1 MSVTRRHRTDPT
13 AAAPAPDGPRRPGV
27 GRRLARG
34 SLVVAAGTVAL
45 ALAGPFALRPFVDV
59 AHAAGTAG
67 ETSVAF
73 VLDFGG
79 STSDQV
85 VGCVTVPSSDD
96 RYDALA
102 AFVGQEHLAQP
113 TFNAS
118 GLLCS
123 INGIPASGCGT
134 EVGDGYIYW
143 AYWTGGPHGWTY
155 SESGAQGA
163 VGTDDVEGW
172 RFENPGKAN
181 PSDPPPRTPARYG
194 AICGSRGTTT
204 TTSGGGGGKAGGN
217 GDGGSPSAGT
227 AATSPVGAAATGTP
241 AATQRTHPKKGSPG
255 ATGQAGG
262 AASSVSGSTS
272 PTATTPSASP
282 APSTIPTA
290 VPQDDVSAH
299 DPGPGGSSPVPL
311 VVGGLIVAALAIAA
325 YVRSRRNP
333 RTR

>member
-1 MSVTRRHRTDPT
+1 V
-13 AAAPAPDGPRRPGV
+13 V
-27 GRRLARG
+27 RRLARG
-34 SLVVAAGTVAL
+34 ALVVAAGTAAL

-79 STSDQV
+79 STTDQV
-85 VGCVTVPSSDD
+85 VGCVTVPSTDD

-113 TFNAS
+113 TYNSS

-134 EVGDGYIYW
+134 EVADGYIYW

-155 SESGAQGA
+155 SESGAQGS

-181 PSDPPPRTPARYG
+181 PSDPPPRTAARYG
-194 AICGSRGTTT
+194 AICGSHGTTT
-204 TTSGGGGGKAGGN
+204 GGGGSGKPAGN

-227 AATSPVGAAATGTP
+227 AATSPSGVAPGTSGGSTP
-241 AATQRTHPKKGSPG
+241 RAHPKKGGTGS
-255 ATGQAGG
+255 AGQAG
-262 AASSVSGSTS
+262 AVPSVSGSTS
-272 PTATTPSASP
+272 STTTTPTASP
-282 APSTIPTA
+282 AASTNPTA

-299 DPGPGGSSPVPL
+299 DPGSGGSSPVPL
-311 VVGGLIVAALAIAA
+311 VVGGLIVAALVIAA
-325 YVRSRRNP
+325 YVRSRRHP